1 MEYNA
6 SKILRAFENTAH
18 DVLLNNARQWYTVQH
33 THVQKLQGILNTI
46 KINLVR
52 NEEWPANPAK
62 LWSGLRENLGRIH
75 HWLFALQLLP
85 EDATQLDFISDWD
98 KRFNDHLSEFPDVL
112 RILIGDSYWSVRQ
125 NDRSAVRVLKKLQ
138 PLRRRLRYSANHW
151 MNTIRAILQRPPYRL
166 SAQERKIHLHLF
178 ARYFI
183 NIPVREMLFSEWQK
197 FLQGIFGQLFL
208 IHKHLKDIC
217 KIALLNDEL
226 DLLYQ
231 DQENPATFNEL
242 YNLAEV
248 LKEIDIAVQSLENY
262 QQQLN
267 RRWEQYWKDIAENF
281 QSHWEKSGT
290 FQFKSK
296 KYNARKIE
304 GRQYRLSVKTKRSV
318 AAWQAQWNG
327 FYGQWQKDID
337 LILIKFRL
345 AEKLDQ
351 EYTNFNR
358 NNDKIIGPA
367 FRQVI
372 DSLKKV
378 DKKLAEINGSADI
391 NLTAIRDAISILRKL
406 PGSELAQLLEIISHA
421 NPVRLPRSM
430 LTFINDE
437 LADLHPD
444 YLVYVFRDSEGVPP
458 RSKSSIIPL
467 ADIVFTINKLF
478 NQNYD
483 HFVQQNLG
491 KQEAGL
497 RLVAKLDQMIGFN
510 LQMAETSI
518 IANNAEDRIPEIKN
532 TLQHTVQHS
541 QHSLTELE
549 ENFTQLTTSIN
560 EFFVKQCQQW
570 EQKLTVLFENNHAFR
585 FHRQI
590 QKSAKRRKMLEK
602 LSLLFRHIS
611 GFVLGLFKYLVLAV
625 VDFWKTYILANQRDQ
640 TGKPAVELDREI
652 KRFLTDT
659 EDQIS
664 SLPSVY
670 RNLFKFE
677 PLANDRLYA
686 AREAELAQLSSAF
699 EHWQAGN
706 PQSCA
711 IIGEMGSGRTTLL
724 NMAKEKLFRL
734 IPVSEV
740 LVKHPPVKIVE
751 LVHLLSKS
759 TGIKKVTTMEG
770 LIGSIQKEAK
780 KQIGIIENVNN
791 LFLRTVAGLEMIEQF
806 LNMIHRTSDKIF
818 WLVTGTPFSWQYL
831 QKTVN
836 IDTYFNSLVYL
847 NSFSNGDIESII
859 NARHKMSG
867 FDVNFQP
874 NGNIEEN
881 RKLRRHRT
889 EESRQSYL
897 RTRFFNK
904 LNKISGGNVT
914 VAMLY
919 WLRAIREFSNERVIL
934 SVDLDFDFSFL
945 ELLSREELFSLA
957 AIINHE
963 DLTPFEHALIFQQSE
978 EKSRLQLIQMMQSGL
993 LVIREES
1000 YEIHPFLYRHL
1011 VELLRSRNIIY

>member
-1 MEYNA
+1 MEYNS
-6 SKILRAFENTAH
+6 SKILRVFETIAR
-18 DVLLNNARQWYTVQH
+18 DVLLNNAQQWYTEQH
-33 THVQKLQGILNTI
+33 AHVQKLQGILNTI
-46 KINLVR
+46 KISLVR
-52 NEEWPANPAK
+52 NEEWPANPLK
-62 LWSGLRENLGRIH
+62 LWSGLRESLVRIR
-75 HWLFALQLLP
+75 HWIFALRLLP

-98 KRFNDHLSEFPDVL
+98 KHFNDQLSEFPELL
-112 RILIGDSYWSVRQ
+112 RILIGDSYWSMRK
-125 NDRSAVRVLKKLQ
+125 NDRLTMRLLTKLQ
-138 PLRRRLRYSANHW
+138 PIRYKLRYLANHL
-151 MNTIRAILQRPPYRL
+151 MNTIRTIIQRPPNRL
-166 SAQERKIHLHLF
+166 PALERKIHLHLF

-183 NIPVREMLFSEWQK
+183 NLPVRDMLFGERQK
-197 FLQGIFGQLFL
+197 FLQSIFGQLFL
-208 IHKHLKDIC
+208 IHEYLKDIC
-217 KIALLNDEL
+217 KIALLNDEIG
-226 DLLYQ
+226 LLYE
-231 DQENPATFNEL
+231 DQENLATFNEL

-248 LKEIDIAVQSLENY
+248 LKEIDIALQSLENY
-262 QQQLN
+262 HQQLN
-267 RRWEQYWKDIAENF
+267 RRWEQYWKDISENF
-281 QSHWEKSGT
+281 QSHWERAGT

-304 GRQYRLSVKTKRSV
+304 GRQYRLSIKIKRSFT
-318 AAWQAQWNG
+318 AWRMQWNG
-327 FYGQWQKDID
+327 FSGQWQKDID
-337 LILIKFRL
+337 LILLKFHL

-351 EYTNFNR
+351 EYTNFNG

-367 FRQVI
+367 FSQVI

-378 DKKLAEINGSADI
+378 DKKLTEINGSADI
-391 NLTAIRDAISILRKL
+391 NLTAIREAMSILRKL

-421 NPVRLPRSM
+421 DPVRLPGRMPSF
-430 LTFINDE
+430 LKDE
-437 LADLHPD
+437 LSNLNPD
-444 YLVYVFRDSEGVPP
+444 YLVYVFRDSESVPP
-458 RSKSSIIPL
+458 KSKSSLIPL
-467 ADIVFTINKLF
+467 SDIVMKINNLLR
-478 NQNYD
+478 QNYD
-483 HFVQQNLG
+483 LFIQQNLG

-510 LQMAETSI
+510 LQMAEASI
-518 IANNAEDRIPEIKN
+518 NANNAEDRIPEIKN
-532 TLQHTVQHS
+532 SLQHAVHHS

-549 ENFTQLTTSIN
+549 EIFTQLTTSIN
-560 EFFVKQCQQW
+560 QFLVKQCQQL
-570 EQKLTVLFENNHAFR
+570 ELKLTVLFENNHAIR
-585 FHRQI
+585 LHRQI
-590 QKSAKRRKMLEK
+590 QKSAKRRKMLGR
-602 LSLLFRHIS
+602 LSLLFRRTS
-611 GFVLGLFKYLVLAV
+611 GFILGLLKNMILTVM
-625 VDFWKTYILANQRDQ
+625 DFWKTYILANQHDQ
-640 TGKPAVELDREI
+640 TRKPAVELDREI

-699 EHWQAGN
+699 EHWQMGK

-724 NMAKEKLFRL
+724 NMAKENLFRSL
-734 IPVSEV
+734 PVSEV
-740 LVKHPPVKIVE
+740 FVKHPPVKRVE
-751 LVHLLSKS
+751 LIHQLRKS

-770 LIGSIQKEAK
+770 LIDGIQKEER

-791 LFLRTVAGLEMIEQF
+791 LFLRTVAGLEMVEQF

-836 IDTYFNSLVYL
+836 IDTYFNTLLHL

-859 NARHKMSG
+859 NTRHKMSG
-867 FDVNFQP
+867 FDVHFQP

-881 RKLRRHRT
+881 RKLRRLRT
-889 EESRQSYL
+889 EESRQNYL

-904 LNKISGGNVT
+904 LNTISGGNVT

-919 WLRAIREFSNERVIL
+919 WLRAIKEFSSDRVIL
-934 SVDLDFDFSFL
+934 SVALDFDFSFL
-945 ELLSREELFSLA
+945 EQLPQEELFSLA

-963 DLTPFEHALIFQQSE
+963 DLTPYEHALIFQQSE
-978 EKSRLQLIQMMQSGL
+978 EKSRLQLIQMAQSGL
-993 LVIREES
+993 LVTKEES

-1011 VELLRSRNIIY
+1011 VELLRLRKIIY